1 MSPKAI
7 CYLGFSHFFLN
18 NIPENT
24 NGIIP
29 DAFFKALGRDGD
41 GPKSQIIIN
50 RKFNFLFRP
59 PDRFLGAT
67 LFMDMSNQLSS
78 RRVMSAFK

>member
-1 MSPKAI
+1 MH
-7 CYLGFSHFFLN
+7 FSKLWG
-18 NIPENT
+18 EM
-24 NGIIP
+24 GM
-29 DAFFKALGRDGD
+29 A
-41 GPKSQIIIN
+41 QIIIN